1 MKILSAR
8 DYNDKL
14 KVTIQQ
20 TGRMNFNVET
30 GESMGL
36 TTKMGIKFFMEGEPE
51 ELYMAVMQEPDRD
64 SFPVKKSGPYFYV
77 NAKLLFD
84 ALKVDYSNFTVFYD
98 LTRCSEYDEEA
109 GGNCFKMTQRSIP
122 KKKGGDDFFPPEL
135 TF

>member
-8 DYNDKL
+8 DYNDRL
-14 KVTIQQ
+14 KVTVQM

-30 GESMGL
+30 GESLGL
-36 TTKMGIKFFMEGEPE
+36 TTSMGIKFFKEGEPE
-51 ELYMAVMQEPDRD
+51 ELYMAVMPEPDPD
-64 SFPVKKSGPYFYV
+64 SFPIKKSGQYFYV

-109 GGNCFKMTQRSIP
+109 GGKCFSMNVRYFLKRR
-122 KKKGGDDFFPPEL
+122 GGDYDYLESPF
-135 TF
+135 